1 MTSPFPHHYQVDLL
15 AGDDGTAILAA
26 GSRASIRGGP
36 PPEFG
41 GDPGPWSPE
50 HLFLSSVALCLMTTF
65 QAFTTRAGVP
75 VARYESH
82 VEGSLDKTR
91 DGLAFTDIVVR
102 VDLQVDE
109 SAAERAG
116 QLLETAKKHCI
127 VSNAVKPAVRVEA
140 QIRRIV
146 PA

>member
-1 MTSPFPHHYQVDLL
+1 VDLL
-15 AGDDGTAILAA
+15 AGDHGTAVLTAD
-26 GSRASIRGGP
+26 GRASIRGGP

-41 GDPGPWSPE
+41 GDPGQWSPE
-50 HLFLSSVALCLMTTF
+50 HLFLSSVALCLMTTY
-65 QAFTTRAGVP
+65 QAFTARAGVP

-82 VEGSLDKTR
+82 VEGTLDKTR

-109 SAAERAG
+109 DAAERAG
-116 QLLETAKKHCI
+116 QLLETARKHCI
-127 VSNAVKPAVRVEA
+127 VSNALKPAVRVEA